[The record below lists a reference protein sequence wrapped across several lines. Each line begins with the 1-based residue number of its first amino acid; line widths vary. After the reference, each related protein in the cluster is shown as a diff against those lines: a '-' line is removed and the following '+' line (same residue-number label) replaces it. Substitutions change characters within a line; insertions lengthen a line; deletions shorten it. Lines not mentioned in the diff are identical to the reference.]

1 MASLNMVAVHVGNV
15 ARPMTHVDNAKWM
28 IRLTMIVSLV
38 IGPAVFF
45 LCSWMNSD
53 FASGEK
59 LLALFALSVMGF
71 ESVWIVYG
79 LGVLINKAV
88 HNNMDNSQ
96 FE

>member
-1 MASLNMVAVHVGNV
+1 MASPDTVTVHVGNV
-15 ARPMTHVDNAKWM
+15 ACPMIHVVNAERM
-28 IRLTMIVSLV
+28 IRLTMIVSLM
-38 IGPAVFF
+38 IGPAVFL
-45 LCSWMNSD
+45 LCRWMNSD

-71 ESVWIVYG
+71 ESMWIVYG

-88 HNNMDNSQ
+88 HNNMENSQ

>member
-1 MASLNMVAVHVGNV
+1 MASHGMATIHIGNV
-15 ARPMTHVDNAKWM
+15 EHPIIHVDNAKLM
-28 IRLTMIVSLV
+28 IRLTLIISLM

-53 FASGEK
+53 LASGEK
-59 LLALFALSVMGF
+59 LLVLFAFLVMGF

-79 LGVLINKAV
+79 FGALMNKAI
-88 HNNMDNSQ
+88 HNSMDNGQ

>member
-1 MASLNMVAVHVGNV
+1 MASLEMVAVHVRNV
-15 ARPMTHVDNAKWM
+15 ARPMIHVDNTKWM

-38 IGPAVFF
+38 IGPAVFI
-45 LCSWMNSD
+45 LCNWMNSD

-59 LLALFALSVMGF
+59 LLVLFALLVMGF

-88 HNNMDNSQ
+88 HNSTDNSR

>member
-1 MASLNMVAVHVGNV
+1 MASPDTVTIHIGNV
-15 ARPMTHVDNAKWM
+15 ACPMIHVDNAKWM
-28 IRLTMIVSLV
+28 TRLTMIASLM
-38 IGPAVFF
+38 IGPAAF
-45 LCSWMNSD
+45 LLCRWMNSD

-71 ESVWIVYG
+71 ESVWIIYG

>member
-1 MASLNMVAVHVGNV
+1 MASPDMVTVHIGNV
-15 ARPMTHVDNAKWM
+15 EHPIIHVDNAKLM
-28 IRLTMIVSLV
+28 IRLTLIVSLM
-38 IGPAVFF
+38 IGPAAFF

-59 LLALFALSVMGF
+59 LLVLFAFLAMGF

-79 LGVLINKAV
+79 FGVLINKAV
-88 HNNMDNSQ
+88 HNGMDNGQ